1 MIRGDRLD
9 TTMNY
14 RIRDAVLG
22 FLAPRHFDPKGF
34 ADSGSA
40 IEPSAFLDRM
50 ASQREDYADAAYYS
64 LMNLLDS
71 HDTERLLWT
80 LTPGAE
86 TPAAREQD
94 AANVAAG
101 KQRVRLASLI
111 QFTVPGAPTVYYGD
125 EVGVTGDD
133 DPDDRRTYPWADLGG
148 SPDTALFAHYQAL
161 ASLRRSVPA
170 LTAGDFRPLLADDA
184 ADVAAYGRQD
194 LVAARPIV
202 VLNRSASAQEVHVP
216 LAGWLRDGVA
226 FTTRFPAGGPTASS
240 AGGEV
245 VVTVPALSGL
255 VLVANAGQ
263 DLAGPAAPSSL
274 TATAGSGTVA
284 LDWAS
289 VSGASSYVVYR
300 SVVTGGGYEAVGAA
314 SGTHF
319 DDTGVTNGVRAF
331 YVVRAVDAAGN
342 EGAASPE
349 AAATPSFP
357 IGYAVLQWPQDDH
370 DHARPDDRDDLR
382 PGLRRRAHR
391 RRRARRPRSRPRS
404 GSGPRAPTRPAWTT
418 WKAMTFNAGRCGN
431 NYEYQATLQARRDRR
446 LRLPRPVL
454 DRRRR

>member
-1 MIRGDRLD
+1 
-9 TTMNY
+9 
-14 RIRDAVLG
+14 
-22 FLAPRHFDPKGF
+22 
-34 ADSGSA
+34 
-40 IEPSAFLDRM
+40 
-50 ASQREDYADAAYYS
+50 
-64 LMNLLDS
+64 MNLLDS

-125 EVGVTGDD
+125 EVGLTGDD
-133 DPDDRRTYPWADLGG
+133 DPGRPAHLPVGRPRRLARHRAVRPLPGARRA
-148 SPDTALFAHYQAL
+148 PAL
-161 ASLRRSVPA
+161 ACRRS
-170 LTAGDFRPLLADDA
+170 TTGDFQPLLADDA
-184 ADVAAYGRQD
+184 ADVAAYGRRTSSS
-194 LVAARPIV
+194 AAVV
-202 VLNRSASAQEVHVP
+202 VLNRSSSAQQVHVP

-245 VVTVPALSGL
+245 VVNVPALSGL

-319 DDTGVTNGVRAF
+319 DDTGVTNGRRAF

-357 IGYAVLQWPQDDH
+357 VGWANLQWPPTITITRGQTTPTIYGQVYVPGLTDSGGPTSAILAQVGLREPGVRSQRLDDVEG
-370 DHARPDDRDDLR
+370 DDVQR
-382 PGLRRRAHR
+382 PGRQQLRVPG
-391 RRRARRPRSRPRS
+391 RP
-404 GSGPRAPTRPAWTT
+404 
-418 WKAMTFNAGRCGN
+418 
-431 NYEYQATLQARRDRR
+431 
-446 LRLPRPVL
+446 
-454 DRRRR
+454 